1 MKFIVAGALGHIGSR
16 LVREIGEWY
25 PNSEI
30 VMIDNLSSERYCSL
44 FNLPKKN
51 KNVFIKGN
59 VCKLNLN
66 EIFVDADVVFQ
77 LAAIT
82 NAEASLDNAN
92 EVEENNYNATKKV
105 ALACK
110 DLSVPMIYVSSTSVY
125 GTSSNKVNEDCSNDD
140 LKPQSPYAKTKLVE
154 EDLLKSL
161 SRNEG
166 LRMIILRFG
175 TIFGTSSGMRF
186 HTAVNKF
193 CFQASIGEP
202 LTVWRTA
209 YDQLRPYLYLDDAM
223 KAFKLIIDKSKFNNE
238 IFNVLSGNY
247 SVRNIIDAIKIFYP
261 NLEIK
266 IVDSKIMNQLS
277 YEVLFDKFKE
287 IGLRPTKDINKGIK
301 ETLKLINLNESLSI

>member
-140 LKPQSPYAKTKLVE
+140 LKPQSPYAKTKLNE

-161 SRNEG
+161 GRNEG

-223 KAFKLIIDKSKFNNE
+223 KAFRLIIDKSIFNNE

-261 NLEIK
+261 DLEIK

-287 IGLRPTKDINKGIK
+287 IGFRPTKDINKGIK
-301 ETLKLINLNESLSI
+301 ETLKLINLNES

>member
-44 FNLPKKN
+44 FNLPKKS

-82 NAEASLDNAN
+82 NAEASLDNAS
-92 EVEENNYNATKKV
+92 EVEENNYNATKQV

-110 DLSVPMIYVSSTSVY
+110 DLSVPMVYVSSTSVY
-125 GTSSNKVNEDCSNDD
+125 GTSSNKVNEDCCNDD
-140 LKPQSPYAKTKLVE
+140 LKPQSPYAKTKLAE
-154 EDLLKSL
+154 ENLLQTL

-223 KAFKLIIDKSKFNNE
+223 KAFRLIIDKSIFNNE

-261 NLEIK
+261 DLEIK

-277 YEVLFDKFKE
+277 YEVLYDKFKE
-287 IGLRPTKDINKGIK
+287 IGFRPTKDINKGIK
-301 ETLKLINLNESLSI
+301 ETLKLINLNES